1 MPKAARVK
9 THRATHSS
17 RCVQN
22 VNDQSSFR
30 ATEGGQA
37 FYSSGTIGTLYGT
50 IGTLLI
56 SLTNSFIGLS
66 NHWHL
71 LLWPRGDGE
80 GSEVE
85 LVSGVRLSI
94 LANVDGGA

>member
-37 FYSSGTIGTLYGT
+37 FYSSGT